1 MEAWR
6 PRPNDDDTS
15 RTALW
20 DDMKRR
26 AAGWV
31 RYLGW
36 GRLLGALVSTMVIIG
51 FAWLLLRQPPAPVE
65 DDLAYATT
73 SVPDTTRPSSSMITV
88 HVAGRVTRPGVYEL
102 SPTARVIDAV
112 NIAGGA
118 VFGADPDAINLAA
131 PVRDGQRVYVPA
143 VGEVVI
149 PANSDPAN
157 VGPVFPIDLNTATA
171 ADLDALPGI
180 GPSTAAAIIRQREST
195 GPFAS
200 VDSLL
205 DVPGIGRSKLEA
217 IRGLV
222 RV

>member
-1 MEAWR
+1 MEPWR
-6 PRPNDDDTS
+6 PSAPNETMRS
-15 RTALW
+15 VRGWLREW
-20 DDMKRR
+20 IVWVGWRR
-26 AAGWV
+26 IVAGV
-31 RYLGW
+31 ASAG
-36 GRLLGALVSTMVIIG
+36 VIGGIG
-51 FAWLLLRQPPAPVE
+51 VLLLRTPSAPVE
-65 DDLAYATT
+65 DELTYATT
-73 SVPDTTRPSSSMITV
+73 SVPSAGSSTVNTVMI
-88 HVAGRVTRPGVYEL
+88 HVAGSVARPGVYSL
-102 SPTARVIDAV
+102 PDGARVVDAIDS
-112 NIAGGA
+112 AGGPI
-118 VFGADPDAINLAA
+118 FGADVDAINLAA
-131 PVRDGQRVYVPA
+131 TISDGQRVYVPA